1 MQRFVIV
8 VGDKTSHGGVVISG
22 STTTEVDGRKVAR
35 TGDKVTCPRKGHG
48 GITRIVSGD
57 STCLIDGEPVARQG
71 DRTAC
76 GAILFSSQTLAAV
89 DVNAD
94 NGQEIDAGGLESDS
108 GDNAPLSAATHE
120 SGAFDEQVELTPSS
134 DAAPEVGLP
143 WFVKTADGRTF
154 KGRLNDTRRLPR
166 IVTSTADVYEV
177 YWGDEALH
185 LAEGEL

>member
-1 MQRFVIV
+1 MLRFMIV

-22 STTTEVDGRKVAR
+22 STTTEIDGRKVAR

-48 GITRIVSGD
+48 GISRIVSGD
-57 STCLIDGEPVARQG
+57 ASCLIDGEPVARQG

-134 DAAPEVGLP
+134 DATPEVGLP